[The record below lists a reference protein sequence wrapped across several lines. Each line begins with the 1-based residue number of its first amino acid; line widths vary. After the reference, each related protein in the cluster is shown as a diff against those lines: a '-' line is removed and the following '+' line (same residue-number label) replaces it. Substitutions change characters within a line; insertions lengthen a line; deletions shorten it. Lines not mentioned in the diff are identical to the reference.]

1 MTSKELVSAAI
12 EFKRPERL
20 PLRYAFNPEKSDVVG
35 VGYSPARG
43 WKAKKKEE
51 DEWGCVWD
59 KLGGGVISSFGQV
72 KEHPIKTL
80 KDYDSYQFPDP
91 HAPGRFEGIQARIE
105 KYKDK
110 YIAAGMGFHD
120 FNRLMFLRGAEELF
134 EDLVFNKNVVI
145 RFLKKLVDWQIE
157 VIKEYM
163 NFSIDGIWFGDDWG
177 TQRSL
182 IISPKLWRKVFKP
195 GYKRQ
200 FNLVYSHKK
209 QVIFHSCG
217 YVWDII
223 PDFIEIGVDA
233 FNFNQPRI
241 FDLQG
246 ISGIDR
252 LAKSFGGKVCFIC
265 PIDMQKTLI
274 EGTPQDIETEARY
287 LVERLGRYGG
297 GFIACCDEGIDH
309 GYIPLE
315 RIELMGKAFESL
327 KENKDRNI

>member
-1 MTSKELVSAAI
+1 MTSKELVLAAI
-12 EFKRPERL
+12 EFKGPERL
-20 PLRYAFNPEKSDVVG
+20 PLRYAFNPEKSDIVS
-35 VGYSPARG
+35 VGYSPAQG
-43 WKAKKKEE
+43 WKAKKEGE

-59 KLGGGVISSFGQV
+59 KLGGRIVSSFGQV

-80 KDYDSYQFPDP
+80 KDYESYEFPDP
-91 HAPGRFEGIQARIE
+91 HAAGRFKGIEAQIE

-120 FNRLMFLRGAEELF
+120 FNRLMFLRGMEELF
-134 EDLVFNKNVVI
+134 EDLIFNKDVVI
-145 RFLKKLVDWQIE
+145 KFLKKLVDWQIE
-157 VIKEYM
+157 IIKEYM
-163 NFSIDGIWFGDDWG
+163 KFNIDGVWFGDDWG

-182 IISPKLWRKVFKP
+182 MISPELWREVFKP

-200 FNLVYSHKK
+200 FDLIHSHGK

-223 PDFIEIGVDA
+223 SDFIEIGVDA

-241 FDLQG
+241 FDFQG

-252 LAKSFGGKVCFIC
+252 LAKAFGGKVCFIC
-265 PIDMQKTLI
+265 PVDMQKTLI
-274 EGTPQDIETEARY
+274 RGTSKEIKDEARH
-287 LVERLGRYGG
+287 LVKTLGKYNG

-315 RIELMGKAFESL
+315 RIKIMGQSFESL
-327 KENKDRNI
+327 RGNKDVDV

>member
-12 EFKRPERL
+12 GFKGPERV
-20 PLRYAFNPEKSDVVG
+20 PLRYAFSPEKSDVVG
-35 VGYSPARG
+35 VGYSPAQG
-43 WKAKKKEE
+43 WKIKKEEE
-51 DEWGCVWD
+51 DEWGYVWD
-59 KLGGGVISSFGQV
+59 RLGGRVISSFGQV

-80 KDYDSYQFPDP
+80 KNYESYKFPDS
-91 HAPGRFEGIQARIE
+91 HAPGRFKGIQAQIE

-120 FNRLMFLRGAEELF
+120 FNRLMFLRGTEELF
-134 EDLVFNKNVVI
+134 EDLVFSKDVVI
-145 RFLKKLVDWQIE
+145 KFLKKLVNWQIE
-157 VIKEYM
+157 IIKEYM

-177 TQRSL
+177 TQQSL
-182 IISPKLWRKVFKP
+182 MISPELWREVFKP
-195 GYKRQ
+195 GYKKQ
-200 FNLVYSHKK
+200 FDLIHSHKK

-233 FNFNQPRI
+233 FNLNQPRI

-265 PIDMQKTLI
+265 PVDMQKTLI
-274 EGTPQDIETEARY
+274 EGKSEEIKAEARH
-287 LVERLGRYGG
+287 LAEALGRYRG

-315 RIELMGKAFESL
+315 RIKIMGKAFESL
-327 KENKDRNI
+327 RENKDVDI